1 MSPRYRV
8 SSLFFTLFFGAML
21 LTIVSANAQTVFINE
36 LHYDNN
42 GADADEGVEIAGPAG
57 TDLTGWKVRFYNGA
71 DGTSYDVITLSGV
84 ISDQCNGFGTIWFP
98 RAGLQNGSPDGLA
111 LMDNTLTVI
120 QFLSYEGA
128 FTATNFEA
136 NTLLSVDISVSEA
149 ATAPV
154 GTSLQLGGGGTD
166 YGDFTW
172 AGSAAH
178 SRGACNP
185 NQTFENPVPA
195 STSTWGAI
203 KALYR

>member
-8 SSLFFTLFFGAML
+8 SSLLFALFLSAML
-21 LTIVSANAQTVFINE
+21 LTVVSANAQTVFINE
-36 LHYDNN
+36 IHYDNN

-57 TDLTGWKVRFYNGA
+57 TNLAGWKVRFYNGA
-71 DGTSYDVITLSGV
+71 DGASYDVITLSGT
-84 ISDQCNGFGTIWFP
+84 IANQCNGIGTLWFP
-98 RAGLQNGSPDGLA
+98 RVGLQNGSPDGLA
-111 LMDNTLTVI
+111 LMDNTLTII

-136 NTLLSVDISVSEA
+136 NTLLSVDIGVSEA

-154 GTSLQLGGGGTD
+154 GTSLQLGGIGTV

-172 AGSAAH
+172 GPSAAH
-178 SRGACNP
+178 SRGSCNP
-185 NQTFENPVPA
+185 GQEVPIPVA
-195 STSTWGAI
+195 TSTWGAI